1 MFGFL
6 WFYSGNSSEAI
17 ERLKHV
23 MSLTLSSLSIKGF
36 DIFYMCFFFKVVV
49 ESGTVFCCAAVAV
62 EALVGLLIQLG
73 QVQIPTVLLFW
84 CVNV

>member
-1 MFGFL
+1 M
-6 WFYSGNSSEAI
+6 
-17 ERLKHV
+17 
-23 MSLTLSSLSIKGF
+23 
-36 DIFYMCFFFKVVV
+36 FFFKVVV